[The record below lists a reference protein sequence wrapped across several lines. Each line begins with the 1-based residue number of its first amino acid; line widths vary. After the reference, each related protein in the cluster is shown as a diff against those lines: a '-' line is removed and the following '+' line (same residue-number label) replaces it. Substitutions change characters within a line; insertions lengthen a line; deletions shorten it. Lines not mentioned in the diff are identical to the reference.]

1 MNQFQARFNM
11 VEQQIRPWDVLDVH
25 LLDSLYEVRR
35 EDYVPSAYAHL
46 AFVDTEIPLAH
57 GESMLS
63 PKLEARLV
71 QSLDLKKTDS
81 VLHVGTGSGYVAA
94 LLGHLASAVT
104 SVEIHLDLAE
114 TARQNLARHGATNVN
129 VVVGDG
135 AQGWAGSWDAILFT
149 ASFPQIP
156 QHLVDSLKPGAR
168 MVAVVGEAPVMEA
181 TRWVRQP
188 SGEVVATPLFETCVP
203 ALHRVERPSHFSF

>member
-35 EDYVPSAYAHL
+35 EEYVPPAYAHL
-46 AFVDTEIPLAH
+46 AFADTEIPLAH

-71 QSLDLKKTDS
+71 QSLNLKKSDN

-94 LLGHLASAVT
+94 LLGHLAGSVT
-104 SVEIHLDLAE
+104 SVEIHADLAE
-114 TARQNLARHGATNVN
+114 TARQNLARNGVQNVN
-129 VVVGDG
+129 VVVGNG
-135 AQGWAGSWDAILFT
+135 AAGWPGHWDAILFT
-149 ASFPQIP
+149 ASFPAIP
-156 QHLVDSLKPGAR
+156 QELINQLQPGTR
-168 MVAVVGEAPVMEA
+168 LVAVVGEAPVMEA
-181 TRWVRQP
+181 TLWVRQK
-188 SGEVVATPLFETCVP
+188 SGELSTTPLFETSVP
-203 ALHRVERPSHFSF
+203 ALHHAARPSHFSF

>member
-35 EDYVPSAYAHL
+35 EDYVPPAYAHL
-46 AFVDTEIPLAH
+46 AFADTEIPLAH

-71 QSLDLKKTDS
+71 QALNLKQSDT

-94 LLGHLASAVT
+94 LLGHLAGSVT
-104 SVEIHLDLAE
+104 TLEIHSDLAA
-114 TARQNLARHGATNVN
+114 TARQNLARHGINNVN
-129 VVVGDG
+129 VVVADG
-135 AQGWAGSWDAILFT
+135 AQGWPGHWDAILFT
-149 ASFPQIP
+149 ASFPQVP
-156 QHLVDSLKPGAR
+156 QHLIDSLQPGAR
-168 MVAVVGEAPVMEA
+168 LVAVVGEFPVMQA
-181 TRWVRQP
+181 MHWIRQP

-203 ALHRVERPSHFSF
+203 ALHRVAKPSHFSF

>member
-35 EDYVPSAYAHL
+35 EDYVPQAYAHL
-46 AFVDTEIPLAH
+46 AFADTEIPLAH

-71 QSLDLKKTDS
+71 QSLNLKKSDT

-94 LLGHLASAVT
+94 LLGHLAGSVT
-104 SVEIHLDLAE
+104 SLEIHSDMADA
-114 TARQNLARHGATNVN
+114 ARQKLAGHGLNNVK

-135 AQGWAGSWDAILFT
+135 AHGWPGHWDAILYT
-149 ASFPQIP
+149 ASFPQVP
-156 QHLVDSLKPGAR
+156 QDLIDSLQPGAR
-168 MVAVVGEAPVMEA
+168 LVAVVGEAPVMTA
-181 TRWVRQP
+181 SLWVRQK
-188 SGEVVATPLFETCVP
+188 SGEVTCTPLFETTAP
-203 ALHRVERPSHFSF
+203 ALHHTDRPSHFTF